1 MLKPSSKIKQIT
13 IKFNKISDNLS
24 KNGSL
29 LNILFIL
36 SLDHNHYTALVL
48 CLSIN
53 FDTNCNW
60 YYNKN
65 NKSKHLIEKKR
76 DFYMVEVKT
85 DMTNNTVTAP
95 KGQKLTHGDLEVALK
110 AVNDDLKIVEQSKTR
125 WTINKGDEEIAFYD
139 DRNNHYRFSPNINF
153 VEGLSSHDLT
163 KIYRLVID
171 YLDQFTHFRKGLFKL
186 DGYMVVN
193 NFVLQRNDA
202 NALAESNKLLQSL
215 ER

>member
-1 MLKPSSKIKQIT
+1 MLE
-13 IKFNKISDNLS
+13 
-24 KNGSL
+24 
-29 LNILFIL
+29 
-36 SLDHNHYTALVL
+36 A
-48 CLSIN
+48 
-53 FDTNCNW
+53 
-60 YYNKN
+60 
-65 NKSKHLIEKKR
+65 
-76 DFYMVEVKT
+76 KT
-85 DMTNNTVTAP
+85 DMTNNTVTAL

-125 WTINKGDEEIAFYD
+125 WTINKGDEEIVFYD

-153 VEGLSSHDLT
+153 VEGLSSRDLT

-186 DGYMVVN
+186 DGQMVVN

-202 NALAESNKLLQSL
+202 NALAESTKLLQSL

>member
-1 MLKPSSKIKQIT
+1 
-13 IKFNKISDNLS
+13 
-24 KNGSL
+24 
-29 LNILFIL
+29 
-36 SLDHNHYTALVL
+36 
-48 CLSIN
+48 
-53 FDTNCNW
+53 
-60 YYNKN
+60 
-65 NKSKHLIEKKR
+65 
-76 DFYMVEVKT
+76 MVEVKT

-95 KGQKLTHGDLEVALK
+95 KWQKLTPGDLEVALK

-125 WTINKGDEEIAFYD
+125 WTINKDDEEIAFYD

-153 VEGLSSHDLT
+153 VEGLSSSDLT

>member
-1 MLKPSSKIKQIT
+1 M
-13 IKFNKISDNLS
+13 
-24 KNGSL
+24 
-29 LNILFIL
+29 
-36 SLDHNHYTALVL
+36 
-48 CLSIN
+48 
-53 FDTNCNW
+53 
-60 YYNKN
+60 
-65 NKSKHLIEKKR
+65 IEKKR
-76 DFYMVEVKT
+76 DFYMIEVKT
-85 DMTNNTVTAP
+85 DMTNNIVTAP
-95 KGQKLTHGDLEVALK
+95 KEQKLTHGDLEVALK
-110 AVNDDLKIVEQSKTR
+110 AVNDNLKIVEQSKTR
-125 WTINKGDEEIAFYD
+125 WTINKGDSEIAFYD

>member
-53 FDTNCNW
+53 FDMNCNW
-60 YYNKN
+60 YYNK
-65 NKSKHLIEKKR
+65 SEHLIEKKR
-76 DFYMVEVKT
+76 DFYMIEVKT

-95 KGQKLTHGDLEVALK
+95 KEQKLTHGDLEVALK

-125 WTINKGDEEIAFYD
+125 WTINTGDEEIAFYD

-171 YLDQFTHFRKGLFKL
+171 YLDQFTHFRKVLFKL
-186 DGYMVVN
+186 DGQMVVN
-193 NFVLQRNDA
+193 NFALQRNDA
-202 NALAESNKLLQSL
+202 KALAESTKLLQSL

>member
-36 SLDHNHYTALVL
+36 SLDHKYYTVLVL
-48 CLSIN
+48 RLSIN

-60 YYNKN
+60 HY

-76 DFYMVEVKT
+76 DFYMVEAKT
-85 DMTNNTVTAP
+85 DMINNTVTAP
-95 KGQKLTHGDLEVALK
+95 KEQKLTHGDLEIALK
-110 AVNDDLKIVEQSKTR
+110 VVNDDLKIVEQSKTR

-139 DRNNHYRFSPNINF
+139 DSNNHYRFSPNINF

-171 YLDQFTHFRKGLFKL
+171 YLDQFTHFRKVLFKL
-186 DGYMVVN
+186 DGQMVVN
-193 NFVLQRNDA
+193 NFALQRNDA
-202 NALAESNKLLQSL
+202 KALAESTKLLQSL